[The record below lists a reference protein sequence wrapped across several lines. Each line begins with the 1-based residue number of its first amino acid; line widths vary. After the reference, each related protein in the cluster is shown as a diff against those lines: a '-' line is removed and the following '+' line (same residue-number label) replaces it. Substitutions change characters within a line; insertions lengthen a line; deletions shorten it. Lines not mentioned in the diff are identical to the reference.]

1 MPRSAFAFATRLAGA
16 AVITIGFATT
26 AAALPVF
33 TWNPEAVGLDGNP
46 ITADNIILSNFTTV
60 VLTPNG
66 SGGADFTDEGVLP
79 FSAFQLGAAFVEDT
93 GLNTT
98 FGLYFGFEGTGTQN
112 TPDFNVDTSGTFT
125 TLDFTLYGY
134 NITGP
139 VTYSPL
145 NVTPTGVE
153 DPIALATGTLI
164 SGGVGATEVSPGVA
178 VPNAQT
184 LLTFTPTLDGAP
196 FFESPDPF
204 YTAVFSAFTN
214 TPSQVTFTPDG
225 FVITQGG
232 GAANFLAADVP
243 EPASLALLGMGLA
256 GLGLIRRRG

>member
-1 MPRSAFAFATRLAGA
+1 MLRSAFTIATRLAGA
-16 AVITIGFATT
+16 AVLTAGLASA

-33 TWNPEAVGLDGNP
+33 TWNPSAVGLNGSP

-60 VLTPNG
+60 TLTPNG

-79 FSAFQLGAAFVEDT
+79 FSAFQLGSSPVEGT

-98 FGLYFGFEGTGTQN
+98 YGLYFGFSGTGTQD
-112 TPDFNVDTSGTFT
+112 TPDFNASTQGSFDA
-125 TLDFTLYGY
+125 LDFTLYGY
-134 NITGP
+134 NVTGP
-139 VTYSPL
+139 VSYTPL
-145 NVTPTGVE
+145 NVAPTGVV

-164 SGGVGATEVSPGVA
+164 SGGVGATEVIGVA
-178 VPNAQT
+178 VPNANT
-184 LLTFTPTLDGAP
+184 LLTFTPTVEGAP

-204 YTAVFSAFTN
+204 YQAVFSAFTN
-214 TPSQVTFTPDG
+214 NPSQVTFTPEG

-232 GAANFLAADVP
+232 GSANFLESEVP

-256 GLGLIRRRG
+256 ALGLIRRRG